1 VTDVHSSFDL
11 QSCVRVWNTSAVV
24 CSTSCLE
31 YVCCRELHIL
41 SGVRLL
47 SCVARL
53 VWNTSAVV
61 SCTSCV
67 EYVCCRVLHVCLAY
81 VCCRVQHVC
90 LDYVCCRVLHVCL
103 EYMCCR
109 VQHMCLDYV
118 CCRELHVC
126 LCKRALGYMCSVTA
140 SIVHECGCAVVIIL
154 LTL

>member
-1 VTDVHSSFDL
+1 MTDVHSSFDL

-61 SCTSCV
+61 SCTCV
-67 EYVCCRVLHVCLAY
+67 WNTSAVVCSTCAWITSAVVCCTCVWN
-81 VCCRVQHVC
+81 
-90 LDYVCCRVLHVCL
+90 
-103 EYMCCR
+103 
-109 VQHMCLDYV
+109 
-118 CCRELHVC
+118 
-126 LCKRALGYMCSVTA
+126 T
-140 SIVHECGCAVVIIL
+140 CAVVCSTCVWITSAVVSCTCVCVSVLSGICVVSQRPSCMSVGAL
-154 LTL
+154 L